1 MVDKIDRPNPPE
13 PWTIKAAA
21 QSKDR
26 GAQHGQQ
33 PSQERDDE
41 YSSPGSPNQRWQ
53 KFHGTGDTR
62 RIISIERSDIKH
74 LWFRKSIIQRQSA
87 LVECDVEMHSGAF
100 YRGAQFLLPRLDDY
114 FQFKGYVL
122 GQEIPATSITHDLV
136 TEVSIP
142 LSTTSTAP
150 HAAPP
155 LRAVPQPM
163 SDTTPWW
170 SLWDAHTHQLRPT
183 AILIYSL
190 AALTFVSVIL
200 LLV

>member
-13 PWTIKAAA
+13 PWTIKASA

-26 GAQHGQQ
+26 DAQHGQQ

-41 YSSPGSPNQRWQ
+41 YSSPGSPNQPWQ
-53 KFHGTGDTR
+53 KFHGAGDER

-74 LWFRKSIIQRQSA
+74 LWFRKTIIQRQSA
-87 LVECDVEMHSGAF
+87 LVECDLEMHSGTF

-122 GQEIPATSITHDLV
+122 GQEIPATSMTHDLV

-142 LSTTSTAP
+142 LSTTSPTPRVAP
-150 HAAPP
+150 A
-155 LRAVPQPM
+155 LRAVPQPIA
-163 SDTTPWW
+163 DATPWW
-170 SLWDAHTHQLRPT
+170 SLWDTHTHQLRPT

-190 AALTFVSVIL
+190 ATLTVMSVIL
-200 LLV
+200 LMV